1 MSRLTLLPQKIAALA
16 LVLITLPSSYAMQAP
31 QATQDSKVGFA
42 VVHTGQAGLTP
53 EGALVSGGNWFNLR
67 HLAQNAVLI
76 RHPKGDVMIDAG
88 LGSKIDEQFAS
99 NSFVMRQLFA
109 YEQLNPA
116 INQFE
121 QAAYNAQNVTK
132 IIPTHLHW
140 DHASGLVDFPGA
152 QVWVQQAEYEEARG
166 GHAPAHLRASAADDT
181 LPDSTCN
188 ALDGGQDDTPGN
200 AICKADELAV
210 FLAAFP
216 DVILVRLTRVQGSA
230 PRGQGTTMCVSA
242 TVLCGTIGG
251 GQLEYMAIDQARALL
266 ARGDACTEMDVPL
279 GPEIGQCCG
288 GRVTL
293 SLTRMED
300 ADRAALLQEEHDA
313 RDAEPHVYLYG
324 AGHVGRALARAFA
337 PLPLR
342 L

>member
-152 QVWVQQAEYEEARG
+152 QVWVQKAEYEEALG
-166 GHAPAHLRASAADDT
+166 GHAPAHLQSQLDDK
-181 LPDSTCN
+181 DIQWN
-188 ALDGGQDDTPGN
+188 F
-200 AICKADELAV
+200 IELANHAFNGYPKSLDV
-210 FLAAFP
+210 YGDGSIVLVDLKGHSAGQVGIFLTVSSGKQYFFVG
-216 DVILVRLTRVQGSA
+216 DTTWTIKGVQDNA
-230 PRGQGTTMCVSA
+230 PRSDLLKWLVNINWDDEKNSQKIS
-242 TVLCGTIGG
+242 
-251 GQLEYMAIDQARALL
+251 QLHEIYNTQENIMIIPAHDETLMGSL
-266 ARGDACTEMDVPL
+266 PVF
-279 GPEIGQCCG
+279 PEFG
-288 GRVTL
+288 
-293 SLTRMED
+293 
-300 ADRAALLQEEHDA
+300 
-313 RDAEPHVYLYG
+313 Y
-324 AGHVGRALARAFA
+324 
-337 PLPLR
+337 
-342 L
+342 